1 MSVRSTV
8 PPLPLASSTV
18 YSRAD
23 VSESLTIYFIR
34 FSIRPSSSSIILL
47 IVTES
52 PEEYTP
58 PPPPHPPPH
67 LCPTWRSRK
76 GFNDTAEP
84 LYNSLPTQDL
94 LFFSLR
100 HGNREKSQK
109 KGHS

>member
-8 PPLPLASSTV
+8 PPPPLASSTV

-23 VSESLTIYFIR
+23 VSESVTIHFIR
-34 FSIRPSSSSIILL
+34 FSIHPSSSYISLL

-52 PEEYTP
+52 PEEKLSFLLLL
-58 PPPPHPPPH
+58 PPH
-67 LCPTWRSRK
+67 PTWRSRK

-94 LFFSLR
+94 LFFLHSMATEKN
-100 HGNREKSQK
+100 HRE

>member
-58 PPPPHPPPH
+58 PPPPHPTSVQPGGPGRVLMILLSLSIT
-67 LCPTWRSRK
+67 LCPPK
-76 GFNDTAEP
+76 ICFFF
-84 LYNSLPTQDL
+84 LYGMAT
-94 LFFSLR
+94 
-100 HGNREKSQK
+100 EKNHRK
-109 KGHS
+109 KGIPE